1 MLQSLDGSPVS
12 VTYGTAMTT
21 KGTPP
26 VSTTCLPEDGTLFP
40 VGETMVTCTATDAAR
55 RASSCTFL
63 VTVTAPPQLSV
74 TRFVAFGDS
83 ITWGEDGQNSL
94 LSLPW
99 IHQTIRV
106 PTPQQYPGA
115 LKLELAARYT
125 AQSPDVFNAGKQG
138 ESVTELTVPTTP
150 QRLSN
155 LLAGGQYDVLLLME
169 GTNDLADRDD
179 SIEPA
184 VIATL
189 QRMLRDAKGRGVR
202 PYLATIPPENPH
214 GFRGLAWSLVQG
226 FNDRI
231 RTLAM
236 SERVPLVDVYQALNA
251 DINTFIGFDGV
262 HPTIAGYAK
271 IADLFFA
278 AIEQTLE
285 APAPSS
291 IVSRRPASSAMPAAA
306 GRNLRRSR
314 PRAR

>member
-1 MLQSLDGSPVS
+1 M
-12 VTYGTAMTT
+12 YGTATTT
-21 KGTPP
+21 KGQPP
-26 VSTTCLPEDGTLFP
+26 VATTCLPENGTLFP
-40 VGETMVTCTATDAAR
+40 VGETTVTCTAIDATR

-83 ITWGEDGQNSL
+83 ITFGEDGQNSL
-94 LSLPW
+94 LPW
-99 IHQTIRV
+99 IHQTIRL
-106 PTPQQYPGA
+106 PPSQQYPGV
-115 LKLELAARYT
+115 LKVELAARYT
-125 AQSPDVFNAGKQG
+125 AQSPDVYNAGKQG
-138 ESVTELTVPTTP
+138 ESVTELTIPTTP

-169 GTNDLADRDD
+169 GTNDLNDRDD

-214 GFRGLAWSLVQG
+214 GFRGLASSLVPG

-236 SERVPLVDVYQALNA
+236 SERVPLVDVYQALNT
-251 DINTFIGFDGV
+251 DINTFIGFDGL
-262 HPTIAGYAK
+262 HPTVAGQAK

-291 IVSRRPASSAMPAAA
+291 LLSGRPASSATPAAA
-306 GRNLRRSR
+306 ARNLRRSR
-314 PRAR
+314 LRAR